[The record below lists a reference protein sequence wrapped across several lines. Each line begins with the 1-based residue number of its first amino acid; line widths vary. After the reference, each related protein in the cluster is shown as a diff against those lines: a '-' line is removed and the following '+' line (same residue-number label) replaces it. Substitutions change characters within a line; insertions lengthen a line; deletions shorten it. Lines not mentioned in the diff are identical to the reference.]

1 MSIQRVKV
9 GPRMSQAVGY
19 GDTVYLAGQVADDA
33 SADVAGQTRQTLEKI
48 DGLLAE
54 LGTEKSKLLAAT
66 IWLSDIRFY
75 DAMNKVWDAWV
86 SPGNSP
92 ARACIEAKLAR
103 SDLLVEIGIIA
114 AR

>member
-1 MSIQRVKV
+1 MSIQRLKV
-9 GPRMSQAVGY
+9 GPRMSQGVGY
-19 GDTVYLAGQVADDA
+19 GDTVYLAGQVGDEGTP
-33 SADVAGQTRQTLEKI
+33 DVATQTKQILAKI

-54 LGTEKSKLLAAT
+54 AGTDKSKLLSAT

-86 SPGNSP
+86 SPGNTP